1 LMSALSGARSV
12 HPCRYIFGQVREDD
26 LDKGFISVT
35 MAQDYL
41 HQVPPRTKSSVPNG
55 LGNRLAFERPVK
67 TPVLVVHP
75 EVSASTLSSSKM
87 QFDRKA
93 QDRCSQDNNS
103 RQHM

>member
-1 LMSALSGARSV
+1 MSALSGARTRLST
-12 HPCRYIFGQVREDD
+12 RIYIWGGTSGLLGQG
-26 LDKGFISVT
+26 LYLG
-35 MAQDYL
+35 DYGSRI
-41 HQVPPRTKSSVPNG
+41 HSSSASTTKSSVPNG
-55 LGNRLAFERPVK
+55 PGNRLAFERPVK
-67 TPVLVVHP
+67 KPVLVHP